1 MGHTNLRARI
11 LAYLEGVVTGNLL
24 RSEREIASAVA
35 ATVEEVHETIRD
47 LVRRGEVFE
56 PIPRRYL
63 RRERRIGERRGV
75 AEQAAQ
81 AALAI
86 VDAVAGDDLLRR
98 EARAVILDVDA

>member
-11 LAYLEGVVTGNLL
+11 LTYLEGAVTGNLL

-63 RRERRIGERRGV
+63 RRERRIGERRGI
-75 AEQAAQ
+75 AE
-81 AALAI
+81 
-86 VDAVAGDDLLRR
+86 RR
-98 EARAVILDVDA
+98 TAPRPEARDRRKAARRGSKA